1 MLFCVRNYKFNAKNP
16 RVENFIY
23 ADYSEVIVVWYYQYV
38 NNLKKQS
45 LFSVK
50 YSNYYKHETEV
61 KSQSL
66 EGNLEPLRNLRFLEQ
81 CLKKLY
87 QF

>member
-1 MLFCVRNYKFNAKNP
+1 MLFCVRNYKFNAKNLG
-16 RVENFIY
+16 VENFIY

-45 LFSVK
+45 LFSVT
-50 YSNYYKHETEV
+50 YSNYYKHKTEV

-66 EGNLEPLRNLRFLEQ
+66 EDNLEPLRNLRFLQQ